1 MRQIIQHYRN
11 GKLSVEEVPQPILR
25 PGGVLVRNHYSV
37 ISAGTE
43 RAKVEVARASLLG
56 KARRRP
62 DLVRQVIDSAKREGL
77 GATYRKVTSRLD
89 APEPLGYSCAGV
101 VLEAALDADGLRAG
115 DRVACAGGG
124 YANHADV
131 LFVPRNLCVRIP
143 DSVSFEQAAYTT
155 LGSIA
160 LHGVH
165 QADCKLGEHV
175 VVIGLGLVG
184 QLTVQI
190 LAAAGINVIG
200 IDIAPQ
206 AVALA
211 KRHGA
216 NVAFQTDAAD
226 LEEQVLSHTGG
237 LGADAVIIT
246 ASTPSSEP
254 IELAAE
260 LAGDRRRIV
269 VLGAVGT
276 DLPRLRFYDKEL
288 EIKWSRSYGP
298 GRYDPQYEE
307 HGEDYPVSYVRW
319 TVKRNMEQFLAMLDR
334 GQVDTDALTTHR
346 FSVDEAQEA
355 YQLLTTPE
363 SRPIG
368 ILLSYPESETLPKDA
383 RVWVNPKAPQRDHE
397 RSDVRIGLLGAGSF
411 AKSVLLPNLK
421 RDRRVTLRG
430 VMTASGLTAQ
440 SVAKQ
445 HSFAYC
451 ASSAEEIAGDPEIDC
466 VIIATRHDTHAA
478 LAVQALEQGKAV
490 FVEKPLALTVEELR
504 QVTRAQREHSGLLM
518 VGFNRRFSPFTLELQ
533 NFFEGR
539 AFPLMLNYRVNAGP
553 LPAGH
558 WHRDAGQGGGRL
570 LGEAAHFID
579 LLSTIVG
586 SSPVSVFA
594 VAMPS
599 GNGALPEDATITL
612 RFADGSVGTVSYVC
626 SGDTALPKERLE
638 VFGGGT
644 AAVIEDFR
652 AAGFFRGGKQHRMRR
667 SGQAKGH
674 KEELDALITALIT
687 GDAASVRFEQSVR
700 STLATMRAV
709 ESIAMG
715 TPLAIDSA
723 DLADAEA
730 TPKVVTEI
738 RNGALEASHG

>member
-1 MRQIIQHYRN
+1 MRQIVQRYRN
-11 GKLSVEEVPQPILR
+11 GKLSVEEVPPPILR
-25 PGGVLVRNHYSV
+25 PGGVLVRNHNSV

-62 DLVRQVIDSAKREGL
+62 DLVRQVIEGAKREGI

-101 VLEAALDADGLRAG
+101 VLEAAPDADGLRAG

-124 YANHADV
+124 YANHAEV
-131 LFVPRNLCVRIP
+131 LFVPRNLCVRMP
-143 DSVSFEQAAYTT
+143 DGVSFEQAAYTT

-165 QADCKLGEHV
+165 QADCKFGEHV

-190 LAAAGINVIG
+190 LAAAGLNVIG

-206 AVALA
+206 AVELA
-211 KRHGA
+211 RQHGA
-216 NVAFQTDAAD
+216 SVAFQTDTAD
-226 LEEQVLSHTGG
+226 LVDQVLAHTGG

-254 IELAAE
+254 IQLAAE

-298 GRYDPQYEE
+298 GRYDPEYEE
-307 HGEDYPVSYVRW
+307 HGHDYPVAYVRW
-319 TVKRNMEQFLAMLDR
+319 TVKRNMEQFLSMLER
-334 GQVDTDALTTHR
+334 GQVDVGVLTTHR
-346 FSVDEAQEA
+346 FPVDEAQKA

-368 ILLSYPESETLPKDA
+368 ILLSYPESETSRQDS
-383 RVWVNPKAPQRDHE
+383 RVWVAAEVSPRDEQRG
-397 RSDVRIGLLGAGSF
+397 DVRVGLLGAGSF

-445 HSFAYC
+445 HAFAYC
-451 ASSAEEIAGDPEIDC
+451 ASSAEEITGDPEIDC

-518 VGFNRRFSPFTLELQ
+518 VGFNRRFSPFTVELQ
-533 NFFEGR
+533 KFFEGR

-570 LGEAAHFID
+570 LGEVSHFID

-594 VAMPS
+594 VAMP
-599 GNGALPEDATITL
+599 GENGALPEDATITL

-626 SGDTALPKERLE
+626 SGDPALPKERLE
-638 VFGGGT
+638 VFGGGA

-652 AAGFFRGGKQHRMRR
+652 TASFYRGGKQHRMRR
-667 SGQAKGH
+667 SGQVKGH

-687 GDAASVRFEQSVR
+687 GDAASIGFDQSVM
-700 STLATMRAV
+700 STLATIRAV
-709 ESIAMG
+709 ESIATG
-715 TPLAIDSA
+715 TPLPIDSA
-723 DLADAEA
+723 DLVDEEA
-730 TPKVVTEI
+730 TPEVVTAI
-738 RNGALEASHG
+738 SNGAREVNHG

>member
-1 MRQIIQHYRN
+1 MQQIVQQYRSGN
-11 GKLSVEEVPQPILR
+11 LSVEEVPQPVLR
-25 PGGVLVRNHYSV
+25 PGGVLVRNQNSV

-43 RAKVEVARASLLG
+43 RAKVETARASLLG

-77 GATYRKVTSRLD
+77 ATTYRKVTSRLD

-101 VLEAALDADGLRAG
+101 VIEASPDADGLRVG

-124 YANHADV
+124 YANHAEI
-131 LFVPRNLCVRIP
+131 LFVPRNLCVPIP
-143 DSVSFEQAAYTT
+143 DGVSFEQAAYTT

-165 QADCKLGEHV
+165 QADCKFGESV

-190 LAAAGINVIG
+190 LAAAGMNVIG

-206 AVALA
+206 AVELA
-211 KRHGA
+211 QKHGA
-216 NVAFQTDAAD
+216 KVAHRADASD
-226 LEEQVLSHTGG
+226 LEDQVLAHTRG

-246 ASTPSSEP
+246 ASTSSSQP
-254 IELAAE
+254 IKQAAE
-260 LAGDRRRIV
+260 LAMDRGRIV

-276 DLPRLRFYDKEL
+276 DLPRLRFYEKEL

-307 HGEDYPVSYVRW
+307 NGQDYPVEYVRW
-319 TVKRNMEQFLAMLDR
+319 TVKRNMEQFLAMLQR
-334 GQVDTDALTTHR
+334 GQVVVDHLTSHR
-346 FSVDEAQEA
+346 FPVDEAEDA
-355 YQLLTTPE
+355 YQLLTEPE

-368 ILLSYPESETLPKDA
+368 ILLSYPESETSQKDS
-383 RVWVNPKAPQRDHE
+383 RVWVNAEVPPRDE
-397 RSDVRIGLLGAGSF
+397 KRNDVGVGLLGAGSF

-421 RDRRVTLRG
+421 QDPRVTFRG

-440 SVAKQ
+440 GVAKQ
-445 HSFAYC
+445 HRFAYC
-451 ASSAEEIAGDPEIDC
+451 ASTPEEIAGDALTDC

-478 LAVQALEQGKAV
+478 LATQALEQGKGV
-490 FVEKPLALTVEELR
+490 FVEKPLALTVDELR
-504 QVTRAQREHSGLLM
+504 KVTRAQREHSGLLM

-533 NFFEGR
+533 KFFDGR

-553 LPAGH
+553 LPVGH
-558 WHRDAGQGGGRL
+558 WHKDAGQGGGRL
-570 LGEAAHFID
+570 LGEASHFID

-594 VAMPS
+594 AGLP
-599 GNGALPEDATITL
+599 GENGTLPEDATITL
-612 RFADGSVGTVSYVC
+612 RYADGSVGTVSYIC
-626 SGDTALPKERLE
+626 SGDAAMPKERVE
-638 VFGGGT
+638 AFGGG
-644 AAVIEDFR
+644 ASAVIEDFR
-652 AAGFFRGGKQHRMRR
+652 TASFFRGGKRRRIRR
-667 SGQAKGH
+667 SGQVKGH

-687 GDAASVRFEQSVR
+687 GDTACVGFEQSVM
-700 STLATMRAV
+700 STLATIRAV
-709 ESIAMG
+709 ESIATGVPMS
-715 TPLAIDSA
+715 IDA
-723 DLADAEA
+723 GDLADAE
-730 TPKVVTEI
+730 TIPGKVTAI
-738 RNGALEASHG
+738 RNGSVEVSHG